1 MSQPNQNMMGL
12 VLQNPPQNTH
22 MLVNVAG
29 STGFIGQNSGN
40 IQQPS
45 MANMVQLQPQTHHN
59 IHQRPHPPPPLP
71 TNTNSRSVGESDR
84 VLQKR
89 HLQDL
94 LQSIDPL
101 GQLDDEVEEVLLQI
115 GDDFLEDVISA
126 SAQIAS
132 HRKSKQLET
141 KDVLLYLDRHH
152 DLWVPGYSKEDFKP
166 PKKDLCTEQHKQRIE
181 MIKKAQKQ

>member
-1 MSQPNQNMMGL
+1 MTQPNQNMMGL
-12 VLQNPPQNTH
+12 VLQSPAQNTH

-29 STGFIGQNSGN
+29 STGFIGQTPNSMNPMG
-40 IQQPS
+40 
-45 MANMVQLQPQTHHN
+45 NMVQMQPQNHPNLHP
-59 IHQRPHPPPPLP
+59 RPHMPPPLP
-71 TNTNSRSVGESDR
+71 TNLGNRASNENDR

-94 LQSIDPL
+94 LQNIDPL

-126 SAQIAS
+126 SAQIAA
-132 HRKSKQLET
+132 HRKSKQLEA

-152 DLWVPGYSKEDFKP
+152 DLWLPGYSKEEFKP
-166 PKKDLCTEQHKQRIE
+166 PKKDICTEQHKQRLE